1 MTAWVILI
9 AACALIVH
17 QIWRDRRTF
26 PAFEALEESHLRRKS
41 FANWTAD
48 SFFRYGVTGLIGL
61 FLLDAAEAFWR
72 LPEDLGRDVA
82 QLGDALNLSG
92 NWLGIAGW
100 GLTLFLVIGLVAGA
114 VAGFSMKA
122 DAIPKEGVGALL
134 ARNWREARW
143 TALLSVNAGLV
154 EEIFFR
160 AMLFI
165 ALYQVSGSVLVAL
178 AGATVLFAVA
188 HSYQGIAGVL
198 SSGLIGAIF
207 MVIYAATGALW
218 LVIALHALLDLRGLV
233 LLPWSLGWLSSDKEI
248 PS

>member
-1 MTAWVILI
+1 M
-9 AACALIVH
+9 
-17 QIWRDRRTF
+17 
-26 PAFEALEESHLRRKS
+26 
-41 FANWTAD
+41 
-48 SFFRYGVTGLIGL
+48 
-61 FLLDAAEAFWR
+61 
-72 LPEDLGRDVA
+72 
-82 QLGDALNLSG
+82 
-92 NWLGIAGW
+92 
-100 GLTLFLVIGLVAGA
+100 
-114 VAGFSMKA
+114 
-122 DAIPKEGVGALL
+122 
-134 ARNWREARW
+134 
-143 TALLSVNAGLV
+143 NAGLV

-178 AGATVLFAVA
+178 AGATILFAVA
-188 HSYQGIAGVL
+188 HAYQGIAGVL